1 MNHIKTITCG
11 LLLSSQ
17 IIHAQPALAA
27 TQAVGSI
34 ALMDK
39 DKFECFIPVPAAG
52 ETITYDLVSAVVITP
67 PPLPPPPPPPCH
79 LVEARE
85 FGLIGIPSATEILF
99 SANKLC
105 NTQPGEEGEF
115 WFRFKTIKNPT
126 TLNYIEMEYLKSFT
140 PPNIVGPGLQLIDR
154 FLKPGNPVVRDK
166 LACVQIKTSA
176 APPTP

>member
-1 MNHIKTITCG
+1 MNPIKTLTCG

-27 TQAVGSI
+27 TETVGSI

-39 DKFECFIPVPAAG
+39 DKFECFLPVPAAG
-52 ETITYDLVSAVVITP
+52 ETITYMLRHQDIP
-67 PPLPPPPPPPCH
+67 PTDPVLPPCFDME
-79 LVEARE
+79 VRE

-99 SANKLC
+99 SHNGYC
-105 NTQPGEEGEF
+105 NTQPGAKGQF
-115 WFRFKTIKNPT
+115 WFKLKTIKNPT
-126 TLNYIEMEYLKSFT
+126 TLTYIEMEHLKSFD
-140 PPNIVGPGLQLIDR
+140 PSNIVGPGLQLIDR
-154 FLKPGNPVVRDK
+154 YLEAGNPIVRDN